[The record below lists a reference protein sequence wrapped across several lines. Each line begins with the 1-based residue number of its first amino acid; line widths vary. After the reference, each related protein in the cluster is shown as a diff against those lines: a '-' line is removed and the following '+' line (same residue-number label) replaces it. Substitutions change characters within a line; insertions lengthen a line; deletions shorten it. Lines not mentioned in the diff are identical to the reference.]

1 MPGRLDEISRA
12 IGAIETS
19 VRAQDK
25 RSDED
30 RDLANRRHNENQSA
44 IGDLR
49 QDTQRSMSELS
60 QTATERWNHTT
71 EVLNELRRDL
81 LAHAAA
87 VSSIQPQVAALQIT
101 RGRLIMLA
109 SIGLVAVSVIIEAAK
124 AFLAATLAWAF
135 KKFGGI

>member
-1 MPGRLDEISRA
+1 MPGKLDEISRA

-19 VRAQDK
+19 VKAQDK

-30 RDLANRRHNENQSA
+30 RDLANHRHNENQKA

-49 QDTQRSMSELS
+49 QDTQRAISELS
-60 QTATERWNHTT
+60 HTASDRWEDTT
-71 EVLNELRRDL
+71 NTLNELRRDL

-87 VSSIQPQVAALQIT
+87 VSTIQPQVAALQLS
-101 RGRLIMLA
+101 RGRLALLA
-109 SIGLVAVSVIIEAAK
+109 SIGLIAVSAILEAAK
-124 AFLAATLAWAF
+124 AFLAAALAWGF